1 MGDFKECAFNV
12 IELAVFSGRLNS
24 ICEEMGGVLQKSAL
38 SPNIKDRM
46 DFSCAFFD
54 SRGRI
59 MAQAAHIPVHL
70 GSMAFAMS
78 DVVTRFLWDEGDVL
92 VLNDPFMGGTHLP
105 DVTLIAPVFM
115 RQQLLGFVA
124 NRAHHANIGCESSGS
139 MPLSKSLSEE
149 GVVIKPVKLYERGVL
164 QEGVVSLLASVD
176 KLADQHCLPGDF
188 LAQISANVVGNKR
201 LIDWLKGQDQAVKYF
216 QQGLV
221 DLNKYGR
228 DLALK
233 SFSGLP
239 RGKVRFKDYMD
250 GDGYSGEPVV
260 IELSLSISED
270 KIYLD
275 FTGTSLQVEGN
286 INCPLSV
293 CVAAVYYA
301 FAGLLPGYVP
311 HCYGVFEI
319 ISVKAPLG
327 VLVNAA
333 DGAAVSAGN
342 VETSM
347 RLVDVVL
354 GALFKLGVNV
364 PAASQGTMNN
374 IAMGGIMNGVRWDY
388 YETIG
393 GGGGAGASWA
403 GLNAVQCHMTNTLN
417 TPVESLEMHYPLR
430 IKKYA
435 IRSNSG
441 GRGLNF
447 GGEGIER
454 AYEFLMPLDVTVLT
468 ERRCFK
474 PWGLNGGKGGGVG
487 INLLNNEMVASKASM
502 HASRGDVLEI
512 LTPGGGGWGNENF
525 E

>member
-1 MGDFKECAFNV
+1 MDDIKECAFNV

-78 DVVTRFLWDEGDVL
+78 DIVTRFLWNEGDVL

-105 DVTLIAPVFM
+105 DVTLISPVFINH
-115 RQQLLGFVA
+115 QLLGFVA
-124 NRAHHANIGCESSGS
+124 NRAHHANIGCETSGS

-149 GVVIKPVKLYERGVL
+149 GVVIKPVKLYERGRL
-164 QEGVVSLLASVD
+164 KKEVVTLLASVD
-176 KLADQHCLPGDF
+176 KFADQHCLPGDF
-188 LAQISANVVGNKR
+188 LAQVSANVIGIKR
-201 LIDWLKGQDQAVKYF
+201 MLDWVEGQSYTVKYF

-221 DLNKYGR
+221 KLNQYGR

-233 SFSGLP
+233 SFSKLP
-239 RGKVRFKDYMD
+239 RGKASFKDYMD
-250 GDGYSGEPVV
+250 GDGYSCEPIV
-260 IELSLSISED
+260 IELSLSIHDNE
-270 KIYLD
+270 IYLD
-275 FTGTSLQVEGN
+275 FTGTSQQVGGN

-301 FAGLLPGYVP
+301 FAGLLPDYTP
-311 HCYGVFEI
+311 HCYGVFDI
-319 ISVKAPLG
+319 INVKAPLG
-327 VLVNAA
+327 TLVNATE
-333 DGAAVSAGN
+333 GAAVSAGN

-354 GALFKLGVNV
+354 GALSKLGVDV

-374 IAMGGIMNGVRWDY
+374 IAMGGVQEDVRWDY

-393 GGGGAGASWA
+393 GGGGAGSSWA

-435 IRSNSG
+435 VRSNSG
-441 GRGLNF
+441 GRGLNV
-447 GGEGIER
+447 GGDGIER
-454 AYEFLMPLDVTVLT
+454 VYEFLIPLDVTVLT

-474 PWGLNGGKGGGVG
+474 PWGLNGGQGGDMGV
-487 INLLNNEMVASKASM
+487 NLLNDEVVANKVSMNASK
-502 HASRGDVLEI
+502 GDVLRI
-512 LTPGGGGWGNENF
+512 LTPGGGGWGNENL